1 MKNLELNGL
10 NLQEL
15 DTNEL
20 LNGEGGGVSPWL
32 WQAAVATFA
41 YNVVEDWKANVA
53 AFKRG
58 NSGKTFNG

>member
-15 DTNEL
+15 NSKEL
-20 LNGEGGGVSPWL
+20 LDVEGGAYPWL
-32 WQAAVATFA
+32 WQSAVATFA
-41 YNVVEDWKANVA
+41 YNVIEDWNANVA